1 MRKTIAMLVLV
12 ALACGLTAC
21 GLGGRGETFEPAFDG
36 AMVPVR
42 RLGVVTSSQVNF
54 QGFLD
59 LLERMQGREYRPLAQ
74 SRVVSRQQTYM
85 NHWQRVVYFSYPRFT
100 DEISEAA
107 AQRIDNYYRQRYRAC
122 TARDDFPWLT
132 GMSEIA
138 DSVEAMIQYRL
149 QVYAVELL
157 EDYVAVRFHRDSHL
171 GGGVIETEV
180 AADVFDRHTGE
191 KRALRDFVQTDEQ
204 MQTLNRAVA
213 EHLRMADIRPHE
225 PFDVQQA
232 QSQAFT
238 VAENALVLLFS
249 PGELAPATRG
259 VIEVEIPWTALEQ

>member
-1 MRKTIAMLVLV
+1 MRKTIAMIVLI

-36 AMVPVR
+36 ALVPVR
-42 RLGVVTSSQVNF
+42 RLGVVTSGEVSF

-59 LLERMQGREYRPLAQ
+59 LLERMQEYRPLAQ
-74 SRVVSRQQTYM
+74 SRVVSRQQSYM

-100 DEISEAA
+100 DEISGPAA
-107 AQRIDNYYRQRYRAC
+107 RRIDDYFRQRYRAC

-138 DSVEAMIQYRL
+138 DSAEEMIQYRL
-149 QVYAVELL
+149 QVYAVALL
-157 EDYVAVRFHRDSHL
+157 EDYVAVRFHRESHL

-191 KRALRDFVQTDEQ
+191 KRALRDFAHDEQ
-204 MQTLNRAVA
+204 APLLNQAVA
-213 EHLRMADIRPHE
+213 EHLRVADIQPYE
-225 PFDVQQA
+225 PFDVLQA
-232 QSQAFT
+232 QDQAFT
-238 VAENALVLLFS
+238 VTENGLVLLFS
-249 PGELAPATRG
+249 PGELAPAARG
-259 VIEVEIPWTALEQ
+259 VIEVEIPWAALEQ